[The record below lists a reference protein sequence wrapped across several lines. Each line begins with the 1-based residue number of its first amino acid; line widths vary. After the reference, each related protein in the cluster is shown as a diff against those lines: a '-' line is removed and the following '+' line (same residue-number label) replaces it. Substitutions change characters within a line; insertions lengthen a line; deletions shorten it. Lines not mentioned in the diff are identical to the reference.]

1 MLIAHKIEL
10 NLNNKQRTYMAKAC
24 GVARF
29 AYNWAL
35 AQWKRQ
41 YEAWKLDNALEK
53 PNQMALRRQLNAVK
67 RADYPWMLEV
77 TKCAPQLAIM
87 QLGVAFKNFF
97 SGRAR
102 YPVPRKK
109 GVHDRFSISND
120 QFAVKGKRF
129 RVPNL
134 GWVRMREA
142 LRFTGR
148 IVSATVSRVADSWL
162 VF

>member
-10 NLNNKQRTYMAKAC
+10 DLNNKQRTYMAKAC

-35 AQWKRQ
+35 AEWKRQ

-109 GVHDRFSISND
+109 GVHDRFSINLSTNHVESYICRKSKRSAR
-120 QFAVKGKRF
+120 QISYVYSYSGKR
-129 RVPNL
+129 RC
-134 GWVRMREA
+134 E
-142 LRFTGR
+142 T
-148 IVSATVSRVADSWL
+148 S
-162 VF
+162 

>member
-1 MLIAHKIEL
+1 
-10 NLNNKQRTYMAKAC
+10 
-24 GVARF
+24 
-29 AYNWAL
+29 
-35 AQWKRQ
+35 
-41 YEAWKLDNALEK
+41 
-53 PNQMALRRQLNAVK
+53 MALRRQLNAVK

-102 YPVPRKK
+102 YPVFRKK

-120 QFAVKGKRF
+120 QIAVKGKRF

-142 LRFTGR
+142 LASRGVL
-148 IVSATVSRVADSWL
+148 IAYNGVSFSGASEVKEPVKALQSGASDGFGEAVRSGAWGAIREVPRLLLRAEQQQLCCRSA
-162 VF
+162 